1 MISRLKPSLG
11 NYEKIVCKCVDPGVD
26 MLESEEIKALNI
38 DIPNV
43 HWPRKCYLTVAARII
58 DINVHSSV
66 SDFI

>member
-43 HWPRKCYLTVAARII
+43 HRPRKCYLTVAARII

>member
-1 MISRLKPSLG
+1 
-11 NYEKIVCKCVDPGVD
+11 